1 MHRRRSLSVRFLAAL
16 ALLLAVAPIAA
27 PVRAADLVQG
37 VRSKLSAADLSSGE
51 AAVETYRLAKGV
63 DSEYLNAVGWLAR
76 GAEMLGK
83 RDRAAAWVA
92 ELRREIRGEAPETIV
107 PLGAA
112 IEVDG
117 KLTLANGGRGAAIR
131 FLEGE
136 LALAKDA
143 ALRSRIRK
151 NLNILTLEGEPAP
164 EILAAETLSGP
175 PVRLADLSG
184 RPVLLFFW
192 ANWCGDCKAESAKLA
207 RLREKYAPKGFV
219 LMAPT
224 RLYGSVEAK
233 KDASPAEEKAHVRKV
248 FAEAYPGLVG
258 VSVPVDT
265 ETMVRYGASATPTY
279 TLVDRKGRVRFY
291 APTRVSEAELER
303 LIESVLSE

>member
-1 MHRRRSLSVRFLAAL
+1 MRRRQNPFIPLPATFSV
-16 ALLLAVAPIAA
+16 LLAVSALASPLQAA
-27 PVRAADLVQG
+27 ELVQG
-37 VRSKLSAADLSSGE
+37 VRSKLSAADLASGE

-63 DSEYLNAVGWLAR
+63 DPEYLNAVGWLAR
-76 GAEMLGK
+76 GAEMLGR
-83 RDRAAAWVA
+83 RDKATAWVA
-92 ELRREIRGEAPETIV
+92 ELRREIRSEAPETII

-112 IEVDG
+112 IEVEG
-117 KLTLANGGRGAAIR
+117 KLTLASRGRGAAIR

-136 LALAKDA
+136 LAIAKDT

-151 NLNILTLEGEPAP
+151 SLNILTLEGENAP

-184 RPVLLFFW
+184 RPALLFFW
-192 ANWCGDCKAESAKLA
+192 ANWCGDCKAKSAKLA
-207 RLREKYAPKGFV
+207 RLREKYAPKGLV
-219 LMAPT
+219 LVAPT

-233 KDASPAEEKAHVRKV
+233 KDASPAEEMAHVRKV
-248 FAEAYPGLVG
+248 FAEGYPGLEG

-265 ETMVRYGASATPTY
+265 ETMVCYGASATPTY

-291 APTRVSEAELER
+291 APTRVSEAELES

>member
-1 MHRRRSLSVRFLAAL
+1 MHRRRSLPVHLLAAL
-16 ALLLAVAPIAA
+16 ALLLAIASVAG
-27 PVRAADLVQG
+27 PVRAAELVQG

-51 AAVETYRLAKGV
+51 AAVEAYRLAKGV
-63 DSEYLNAVGWLAR
+63 DPEYLNAVGWLAR

-83 RDRAAAWVA
+83 RDKAAAWVA

-112 IEVDG
+112 IEVEG
-117 KLTLANGGRGAAIR
+117 KLTLASGGRGAAVR

-136 LALAKDA
+136 LALAKDTS
-143 ALRSRIRK
+143 LRSRIRK

-192 ANWCGDCKAESAKLA
+192 ANWCGDCKAEGAKLA
-207 RLREKYAPKGFV
+207 RLREKYAQKGLV
-219 LMAPT
+219 LVAPT

-233 KDASPAEEKAHVRKV
+233 KDASPAEEKVHVRKV
-248 FAEAYPGLVG
+248 FAEAYPGLEG

-265 ETMVRYGASATPTY
+265 ETLVRYGASATPTY
-279 TLVDRKGRVRFY
+279 TLVDRKGRVRLY

-303 LIESVLSE
+303 LIESVLSD

>member
-1 MHRRRSLSVRFLAAL
+1 MRRGRSLSVRPLAAL
-16 ALLLAVAPIAA
+16 AVLLSVAPFAG
-27 PVRAADLVQG
+27 PVRGAELVQG

-51 AAVETYRLAKGV
+51 AAVESYRIAKGV
-63 DSEYLNAVGWLAR
+63 DPEYLNAVGWLAR

-83 RDRAAAWVA
+83 RDKAAARVA
-92 ELRREIRGEAPETIV
+92 ELRREIRGEFPETII

-112 IEVDG
+112 IEVEG

-151 NLNILTLEGEPAP
+151 NLNTLTLEGQPAP

-192 ANWCGDCKAESAKLA
+192 ANWCGDCKAESSKLA
-207 RLREKYAPKGFV
+207 RLRETYAPSGLV
-219 LMAPT
+219 LVAPT
-224 RLYGSVEAK
+224 RLYGSVEAR
-233 KDASPAEEKAHVRKV
+233 KDASPEEEKAHVRRV
-248 FAEAYPGLVG
+248 FAEAYPGLEG

-279 TLVDRKGRVRFY
+279 SLVDRKGRVRFY

>member
-1 MHRRRSLSVRFLAAL
+1 MRRCQNPFIPLPAAFSV
-16 ALLLAVAPIAA
+16 LLAVTALATPLEAA
-27 PVRAADLVQG
+27 ELVQG

-51 AAVETYRLAKGV
+51 AAVEIYRLAKGV
-63 DSEYLNAVGWLAR
+63 DPEYLNAVGWLAR

-83 RDRAAAWVA
+83 RDKAAAWVA
-92 ELRREIRGEAPETIV
+92 ELRREIPAEAPGTIV

-112 IEVDG
+112 IEVEG
-117 KLTLANGGRGAAIR
+117 KLALASGGRGAAIR

-136 LALAKDA
+136 LVLAKDT

-151 NLNILTLEGEPAP
+151 NLNVLTLEGEKAP

-192 ANWCGDCKAESAKLA
+192 ASWCGDCKADGAKLA
-207 RLREKYAPKGFV
+207 RLREKYAPKGLV
-219 LMAPT
+219 LVAPT
-224 RLYGSVEAK
+224 RLYGSVETN

-248 FAEAYPGLVG
+248 FAEAYPGLEG

>member
-1 MHRRRSLSVRFLAAL
+1 MQRRRSLSVRLLVAL
-16 ALLLAVAPIAA
+16 APLLAVALFAGS
-27 PVRAADLVQG
+27 VRAAELVQG
-37 VRSKLSAADLSSGE
+37 VRSKLSAGDLASGE
-51 AAVETYRLAKGV
+51 AAVETYRLTKGV
-63 DSEYLNAVGWLAR
+63 DAEYLNAVGWLAR
-76 GAEMLGK
+76 GAEMLG
-83 RDRAAAWVA
+83 RRARAAAWVA

-112 IEVDG
+112 IEVEG

-136 LALAKDA
+136 LALAKDV

-151 NLNILTLEGEPAP
+151 NLNILTLEGETAP
-164 EILAAETLSGP
+164 EILTTETLSGP
-175 PVRLADLSG
+175 PFRLADLSG
-184 RPVLLFFW
+184 RPTLLFFW
-192 ANWCGDCKAESAKLA
+192 ASWCGDCKAESAKLA
-207 RLREKYAPKGFV
+207 RLREKYAPKGLV
-219 LMAPT
+219 LVAPT

-248 FAEAYPGLVG
+248 FAEAYPGLEG
-258 VSVPVDT
+258 VCVPVDT

-303 LIESVLSE
+303 LVESVLSE

>member
-1 MHRRRSLSVRFLAAL
+1 MQCRRGLSVRLLAAL
-16 ALLLAVAPIAA
+16 ALLAAVAPFAG
-27 PVRAADLVQG
+27 PVRAAELVQG
-37 VRSKLSAADLSSGE
+37 VRSKLSAGDLSSAE
-51 AAVETYRLAKGV
+51 AAVETYRLEKGV
-63 DSEYLNAVGWLAR
+63 DPEYLNAVGWLAR

-83 RDRAAAWVA
+83 RDKAAAWVA
-92 ELRREIRGEAPETIV
+92 GLRREIRGEAPETIV

-112 IEVDG
+112 IEVEG
-117 KLTLANGGRGAAIR
+117 KLTLANVGRGAAIR

-151 NLNILTLEGEPAP
+151 NLNILTLEGGSAP

-192 ANWCGDCKAESAKLA
+192 ASWCGDCKAESAKLA
-207 RLREKYAPKGFV
+207 RLREKYAPKGLV
-219 LMAPT
+219 LVAPT

-248 FAEAYPGLVG
+248 FAEAYPGLDG

-303 LIESVLSE
+303 LIESVLSK